1 MVAIK
6 FALHILIAIAMKN
19 LFRSLRY
26 RNFRL
31 FFFGQGSSL
40 IGTWIQQAAMSW
52 LVYRLT
58 GSTLLLGVT
67 AFAGQIPILLLAPF
81 AGVWSDR
88 FDRRKLWMG
97 TQVLAL
103 MQALILSGLTFNDAV
118 EVWQIVVMAILL
130 GVITAFETPIRQS
143 MMTNMVDEQRD
154 LPNAIALNSFTVNVA
169 RLLGPAIAGIV
180 INLVGEAMCFLLNG
194 LSYLVVIIALLKM
207 RVPLEIKSKHSGA
220 GTLKEGLTY
229 AMKVSEI
236 RTSLLFLGVV
246 SFLATPYV
254 VLLPVYAK
262 EVFHGD
268 AQTLGLLLSSA
279 GLGAVFGTVFL
290 ASRKGIEKLR
300 NITIF
305 AGTSAG
311 IALMGFAFSTI
322 LWLSVVLMVLAG
334 FGVVVT
340 AASTNMSLQT
350 IVEGRFRGRVM
361 SMYTIAYLGM
371 SPLGGLAAGV
381 LADHIGT
388 PSTLFIGGLICT
400 LSGAVF
406 TNQHIRSQPRFN
418 SGQRGAVPA

>member
-1 MVAIK
+1 
-6 FALHILIAIAMKN
+6 
-19 LFRSLRY
+19 
-26 RNFRL
+26 
-31 FFFGQGSSL
+31 
-40 IGTWIQQAAMSW
+40 MSW

-97 TQVLAL
+97 TQFLAL
-103 MQALILSGLTFNDAV
+103 LQALILAGLTVSGAV
-118 EVWQIVVMAILL
+118 EVWQIVAMAILL

-143 MMTNMVDEQRD
+143 MMTNMVDEQKD

-180 INLVGEAMCFLLNG
+180 INLVGEATCFLLNG
-194 LSYLVVIIALLKM
+194 LSYLVVIIALVKM
-207 RVPLEIKSKHSGA
+207 KIHLETKPKHSGV
-220 GTLKEGLTY
+220 GTLKEGITY
-229 AMKVSEI
+229 AIKIPEI
-236 RTSLLFLGVV
+236 RTSLIFLGIV

-262 EVFHGD
+262 VVFHGD

-279 GLGAVFGTVFL
+279 GLGAVFGTIFL
-290 ASRKGIEKLR
+290 ASRKGVDKLR

-388 PSTLFIGGLICT
+388 PSTLFLGGLICAF
-400 LSGAVF
+400 SGAIF
-406 TNQHIRSQPRFN
+406 ASKQLPIQPQCLLDSDTQFRTKI
-418 SGQRGAVPA
+418 A